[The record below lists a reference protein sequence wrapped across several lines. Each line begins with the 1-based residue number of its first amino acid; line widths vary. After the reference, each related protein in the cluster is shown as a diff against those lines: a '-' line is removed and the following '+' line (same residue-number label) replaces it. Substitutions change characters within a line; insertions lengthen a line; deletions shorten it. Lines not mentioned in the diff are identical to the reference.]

1 MRLPRILVVHNR
13 YQAAG
18 GEDAV
23 VDDEISL
30 LRERGHAVAAY
41 LRDNRELEHM
51 GALDAFGQALWARRT
66 AHELDAL
73 LAGFRPDVV
82 HVHNTFARVSASVYW
97 AAARAS
103 VPVVQT
109 LHNFRLMCVQAMFL
123 REGRVC
129 EDCVGRAPWRGVLH
143 KCYRGSRTQSAGL
156 AAVVGLH
163 RALGTYRN
171 RVTRYIALTEFCRR
185 KFIEGGLPADR
196 IMVKPNFV
204 PDLPLPGAPR
214 RGGLF
219 VGRLSSEKGIDVL
232 LAALDGVPGATLD
245 VVGAGPEAHK
255 VAAHPR
261 ARLLGWRA
269 PREVRARMARAAYLV
284 MPSLWYENFPR
295 ALVEAFASGLP
306 VIASRLGAL
315 EELVEDR
322 FTGLLFEPGSAQSLA
337 RRIAAAERQP
347 EAMRRMGRH
356 ARLVYETAF
365 TPRTNYEQLMAIYNS
380 AIAAS
385 RQQEAA

>member
-1 MRLPRILVVHNR
+1 MRRPRILVVHNR
-13 YQAAG
+13 YQALG

-23 VDDEISL
+23 VEDEVAL
-30 LRERGHAVAAY
+30 LRARGHAVETY
-41 LRDNRELEHM
+41 LRDNRELAHV

-66 AHELDAL
+66 ARELDAL
-73 LAGFRPDVV
+73 FAAFRPDLV
-82 HVHNTFARVSASVYW
+82 HVHNTFARVSASAYW
-97 AAARAS
+97 SAARAG

-143 KCYRGSRTQSAGL
+143 KCYRGSRAQSAGL

-163 RALGTYRN
+163 RALGTYRD
-171 RVTRYIALTEFCRR
+171 RVTRYVALTEFCRR
-185 KFIEGGLPADR
+185 KFIEGGLPAEK

-204 PDLPLPGAPR
+204 PDAPLAREPR

-219 VGRLSSEKGIDVL
+219 VGRLAPEKGVDVL
-232 LAALDGVPGATLD
+232 LAALDAVPAAELD
-245 VVGAGPEAHK
+245 VVGAGPEAPK

-261 ARLLGWRA
+261 ARLLGWR
-269 PREVRARMARAAYLV
+269 PPHEVRARMARAAYLV

-295 ALVEAFASGLP
+295 TLVEAFAAGLP

-315 EELVEDR
+315 EELVDDG
-322 FTGLLFEPGSAQSLA
+322 FTGTLFEPGSAPSLA
-337 RRIAAAERQP
+337 RRLDEAERSPQ
-347 EAMRRMGRH
+347 ALRRMGRH

-365 TPRTNYEQLMAIYNS
+365 TPDTNYERLMAIYDS
-380 AIAAS
+380 ALAEYRS
-385 RQQEAA
+385 REAA

>member
-1 MRLPRILVVHNR
+1 MTLPRILVVHNR

-18 GEDAV
+18 GEDSV
-23 VDDEISL
+23 VDDEVAL
-30 LRERGHAVAAY
+30 LRERGHAVETY
-41 LRDNRELEHM
+41 LRDNRELEHL
-51 GALDAFGQALWARRT
+51 GALDAFGQALWARRS
-66 AHELDAL
+66 ARELEAL
-73 LAGFRPDVV
+73 LAAFRPDVV

-97 AAARAS
+97 PAARAS

-109 LHNFRLMCVQAMFL
+109 LHNFRLMCVQAMLL

-129 EDCVGRAPWRGVLH
+129 EDCVGRVPWRGVLH
-143 KCYRGSRTQSAGL
+143 ACYRGSRAQSAGL

-163 RALGTYRN
+163 RALGTYRS

-185 KFIEGGLPADR
+185 KFIEGGLPAHR

-204 PDLPLPGAPR
+204 PDPAPAGEPR

-219 VGRLSSEKGIDVL
+219 VGRLSPEKGVDVL
-232 LAALDGVPGATLD
+232 LAALDEVPGAEID
-245 VVGAGPEAHK
+245 VVGAGPEAAK

-269 PREVRARMARAAYLV
+269 PHEVRARMARAAYLV

-295 ALVEAFASGLP
+295 TLVEAFASGLP

-337 RRIAAAERQP
+337 RRIAAAEREP
-347 EAMRRMGRH
+347 AAMRRMGRH
-356 ARLVYETAF
+356 ARLVYETAY
-365 TPRTNYEQLMAIYNS
+365 TPRTNYEQLMAIYDS
-380 AIAAS
+380 AIAAV
-385 RQQEAA
+385 RQREAA